1 MPGKTTLKFISSLKQ
16 KKNRKENNLFILE
29 GEKLID
35 ELLIS
40 SFKIHS
46 VYATDQWLKEN
57 NVSTDA
63 GLQSPGSTVPVHKVT
78 DRELNRISSLS
89 TPNKV
94 LALVYKPDY
103 KLVTADLHGNITL
116 VLDNVQ
122 DPGNL
127 GTLIRTCDWFGIN
140 NIVCSEN
147 STEVTNPKVIQASMG
162 SVLRVRTHYVNLPG
176 FLSLPELKGIP
187 VYGAFTGGPDI
198 YSASLPDSGIIVLG
212 NESRGISEEI
222 KHFISHIISIPGK
235 SDRSNSPE
243 SLNIAVAGSIIISEF
258 RRRFSDKW
266 QVGK

>member
-1 MPGKTTLKFISSLKQ
+1 MPGTTTLKFISSLKQ

-35 ELLIS
+35 ELFLS
-40 SFKIHS
+40 SFDIHS
-46 VYATDQWLKEN
+46 VYATDQWLKEK
-57 NVSTDA
+57 NVSTEN
-63 GLQSPGSTVPVHKVT
+63 GLQSLSSIVPVHKVT
-78 DRELNRISSLS
+78 DRELARISSLS

-94 LALVYKPDY
+94 LAIVNKPDY
-103 KLVTADLHGNITL
+103 KLVTAGLHGKITL

-147 STEVTNPKVIQASMG
+147 SAEVTNPKVIQASMG
-162 SVLRVRTHYVNLPG
+162 SVLRVRTHYLHLPD
-176 FLSLPELKGIP
+176 FLSLPDIKGIP

-198 YSASLPDSGIIVLG
+198 YSSSLADSGIIVLG
-212 NESRGISEEI
+212 NESRGISDEI
-222 KHFISHIISIPGK
+222 KPFISNIISIPGK
-235 SDRSNSPE
+235 SDRSSSPE

-266 QVGK
+266 QAGK